1 MTDVMGVS
9 VAVVT
14 TYILFEVSGFTP
26 RFKSF
31 VALAMKPFKVR
42 LFELWSVMK
51 TWWLFD
57 DDRGLLAPATDVD
70 EKLWPLAMLVMAL
83 FEAMEDVVV
92 VLVIAEDADADADD
106 DEALFWV
113 LSKLNEICVI
123 SLLLL
128 SNFDL

>member
-51 TWWLFD
+51 TWWLFG
-57 DDRGLLAPATDVD
+57 DDRGVLAPATDVD
-70 EKLWPLAMLVMAL
+70 GKLWPLPMLVMAL

-92 VLVIAEDADADADD
+92 VLVIAEDADAD